1 METFGKRYHP
11 PGTPPGT
18 LSRHGTET
26 ASATRIS
33 LLEYSD
39 SQFSETLSPT
49 PEQCRIAQQNA
60 YVDWLDVTG
69 VNDPAAIRE
78 LGETFGLHPLALE
91 DVLNSGQRPKIDFT
105 EHHAFLVLN
114 LPHLVGDEILLEQ
127 VSLFVGKGHLLSF
140 CSGDGKAFE
149 PVRERLRQGF
159 GRIRSRGVEYLL
171 YALVDVV
178 IDSGFPLLEDL
189 GEQIEDL
196 EERVLENPH
205 KRILN
210 TLHQLKRDLLLLR
223 RALWPQREV
232 ISRLIQHDGELV
244 DETMRP
250 YFSDCYDHA
259 VQIIDLIETYRE
271 MLSGMLDIYLSSLSN
286 RMNDIMRVLTV
297 IATIFIPLTFIVG
310 VYGMNFTHMPELHW
324 QYGYFGVWGIM
335 IALAIGMLI
344 AFKRHKWL

>member
-18 LSRHGTET
+18 LSRHGAET
-26 ASATRIS
+26 ANVTRIS

-114 LPHLVGDEILLEQ
+114 LPHLVGD
-127 VSLFVGKGHLLSF
+127 
-140 CSGDGKAFE
+140 GKAFE

-171 YALVDVV
+171 YTLVDVV

-189 GEQIEDL
+189 GEQSEDL
-196 EERVLENPH
+196 EERVLENPD

-244 DETMRP
+244 DETLRP

-344 AFKRHKWL
+344 AFKRRKWL

>member
-149 PVRERLRQGF
+149 PVRERLRKQQ
-159 GRIRSRGVEYLL
+159 RSFL
-171 YALVDVV
+171 
-178 IDSGFPLLEDL
+178 
-189 GEQIEDL
+189 
-196 EERVLENPH
+196 NH
-205 KRILN
+205 KLDK
-210 TLHQLKRDLLLLR
+210 T
-223 RALWPQREV
+223 
-232 ISRLIQHDGELV
+232 
-244 DETMRP
+244 
-250 YFSDCYDHA
+250 FSY
-259 VQIIDLIETYRE
+259 Q
-271 MLSGMLDIYLSSLSN
+271 
-286 RMNDIMRVLTV
+286 
-297 IATIFIPLTFIVG
+297 
-310 VYGMNFTHMPELHW
+310 
-324 QYGYFGVWGIM
+324 
-335 IALAIGMLI
+335 
-344 AFKRHKWL
+344 